1 LLKTDYN
8 KGKKMKKVV
17 YKYPVNAGADSMEL
31 PLGAEILKIDS
42 QDGGVFLWAL
52 VSPEQV
58 ITATVIFDVV
68 VTGQPFHAE
77 DREYVNTFFI
87 DALVFHLFKEV

>member
-17 YKYPVNAGADSMEL
+17 FKYPVNAGADSMEL

-42 QDGGVFLWAL
+42 QNGSVFLWAL

-58 ITATVIFDVV
+58 ITATQKIY
-68 VTGQPFHAE
+68 VTGTGFIFE
-77 DREYVNTFFI
+77 DSGMEHVNTFFL
-87 DALVFHLFKEV
+87 DAMVFHVFKEV